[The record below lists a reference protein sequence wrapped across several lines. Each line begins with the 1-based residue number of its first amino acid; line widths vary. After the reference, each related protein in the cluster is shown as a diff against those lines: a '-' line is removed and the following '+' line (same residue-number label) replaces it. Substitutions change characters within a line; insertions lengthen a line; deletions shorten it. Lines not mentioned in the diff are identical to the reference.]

1 VIVMLAQAEVGR
13 TRRGR
18 KLARQITKQDGGYRG
33 AASKVIVMDNGRT
46 SALHGQVDRAANGTN
61 PVSVTFWMP
70 DGSCYEGMTRY
81 VGGKVM
87 FIESKRVVPV
97 GTEVTIRLTAP
108 NDVSAEWDVA
118 EGVVVWAC
126 PTGDQF
132 QNGEGFGVSLQGCWP
147 QQPGGTETEGS
158 TKGAA

>member
-1 VIVMLAQAEVGR
+1 
-13 TRRGR
+13 
-18 KLARQITKQDGGYRG
+18 
-33 AASKVIVMDNGRT
+33 MDNGQRSASQGRFDRT
-46 SALHGQVDRAANGTN
+46 VNGATRV
-61 PVSVTFWMP
+61 PVTFWMP
-70 DGSCYEGMTRY
+70 DGSCDEGMTRH
-81 VGGKVM
+81 VGGEVM
-87 FIESKRVVPV
+87 FIESKRIVPI
-97 GTEVTIRLTAP
+97 GTEVTISLTTQ
-108 NDVSAEWDVA
+108 NDAAIGEGVA